1 MSWSATDEA
10 ADSANFMAIRQAVVR
25 AGALMAAAGTGAYR
39 VKEEMNRVGHALGL
53 DDVHAEV
60 TLNTV
65 IATCSH
71 QGQSYTLVGTIPAI
85 SVNAGRIAA
94 MEALA
99 LNTRP
104 GTSVTV
110 FERQLDAIAA
120 QPPAYGPEL
129 TSIAA
134 MIACG
139 SFCFL
144 NHGGWGECL
153 AAAGGA
159 GLGQYLRATLVR
171 WRLNQFAIILLAGLL
186 ACLVYTGG
194 TQLLNLLGW
203 PCLRHEAG
211 YTSAVLFLVP
221 GFPLITAGLDLARLD
236 FNAGISRLTYAV
248 LVVMVASLSA
258 WLVAELVQLSP
269 QSANAL
275 DLPGWLVLLLRLLAS
290 FGGVFGFAIMFNTP
304 VRLALAAA
312 SIGLVANTA
321 RLYLVDLHWPL
332 QLAAPFASL
341 MVGLLAAWVAPRLC
355 APRIVLS
362 VPPVLVMIPGATAYQ
377 ALVYANQDLPL
388 MAMANASQAIFIV
401 VGIAIGLSIA
411 RMFTDPAWAFEGR
424 LPGGGKA

>member
-39 VKEEMNRVGHALGL
+39 
-53 DDVHAEV
+53 
-60 TLNTV
+60 
-65 IATCSH
+65 
-71 QGQSYTLVGTIPAI
+71 
-85 SVNAGRIAA
+85 
-94 MEALA
+94 
-99 LNTRP
+99 
-104 GTSVTV
+104 
-110 FERQLDAIAA
+110 
-120 QPPAYGPEL
+120 
-129 TSIAA
+129 
-134 MIACG
+134 
-139 SFCFL
+139 
-144 NHGGWGECL
+144 
-153 AAAGGA
+153 
-159 GLGQYLRATLVR
+159 
-171 WRLNQFAIILLAGLL
+171 
-186 ACLVYTGG
+186 
-194 TQLLNLLGW
+194 
-203 PCLRHEAG
+203 
-211 YTSAVLFLVP
+211 
-221 GFPLITAGLDLARLD
+221 FPLVTAGLDLARLD

-341 MVGLLAAWVAPRLC
+341 MVGLLAAWGAPRLC